1 MTTPAPEEQLR
12 TALRGQPYFAALG
25 DEGVRQ
31 LAAAAETVPVPMGE
45 TVAREGEPCNGVLFI
60 VSGRLR
66 LVRQGQNGKAVTL
79 GTLGPGEALGGAV
92 PSRVTQNASA
102 RAAEDAVVV
111 RVPRAE
117 FDQVLTT
124 NAAMR
129 EHFERT
135 TRRAEVHEFLR
146 LATPL
151 GSLPVPQTLTLIDQ
165 LVDRTFEP
173 GHTVLALGGVAEHL
187 FLVRSGEVHATG
199 TDRKPLAVLREGD
212 HFGEQ
217 SLLNEEPCSF
227 DYVAARPT
235 RCLALPREAFEQL
248 MRKSPQVRELL
259 ARPSANGAAAASPVA
274 ATAPTVA
281 PPPAPPP
288 SEPTAPLP
296 KQKLRIPGFWKR
308 FPWIEQHDERDCGA
322 ACLAMIARYCNIR
335 LSVGQLRET
344 ANVGKEGATMLNL
357 AMAGEAIGF
366 NCRGVQTTYD
376 LLSGLN
382 LPAIAHWEGRHY
394 VVLYEVKGDRVVV
407 GNPGIGLLRM
417 SRAEF
422 EKGWTGRLLLL
433 TPTPRLEQNE
443 PATTT
448 WGRFLPY
455 LKPFYGILFEV
466 FLASLVL
473 EILQLASPIFTQMIV
488 DKVLVHSNVNM
499 LNLMLVGM
507 LIVGVFQVIT
517 TALRQYL
524 LLHIWQKLNLSFTAD
539 LFRHILT
546 LPMGF
551 FQTRKI
557 GDFIAR
563 FQDTQTIR
571 DMLTGKAIKTILDAL
586 MIVTTLSLMLYYN
599 VKLTV
604 VSLVAL
610 PFYVGITLIFT
621 PLLQRNYRREFERQ
635 AAAESTLIESI
646 QSVSA
651 VKDSTAELNTRWKYE
666 GQIVQHAKLEFR
678 GQALDMQMEAASQS
692 VGLLASAFMLW
703 YGAHLVI
710 NHELT
715 VGQLMAFQ
723 TLVGMVSA
731 PVMGFVSLWNELQQA
746 MLSLRRLNDLH
757 EAKPEQDRHTAA
769 VPLPPLQGHVK
780 IENLNFRYS
789 PDDKDVL
796 VGINLE
802 VKAGQTIAIVGRS
815 GSGKTTLAML
825 LQRFYRPTEGKIL
838 VDGFDLATVDLN
850 TYRTQVG
857 VVAQGSTIFSGTIRE
872 NISLGDPDAPMERIV
887 TAARTANAHDFITA
901 FPMAYNTPIG
911 ETGIG
916 LSGGQKQRL
925 CIARAILKEPRLLIF
940 DEATSA
946 LDTESERA
954 IQQKLRTLLQGR
966 TAFVIAHRLS
976 TIQDAD
982 VIVVLDEGRIVEKGT
997 HRELM
1002 GLKGLY
1008 YYLASQQIGL

>member
-1 MTTPAPEEQLR
+1 VTTPASEEPLR

-25 DEGVRQ
+25 DEGVRR
-31 LAAAAETVPVPMGE
+31 LATAATTVPVPMGE
-45 TVAREGEPCNGVLFI
+45 TVAREGEPCDGVLFI

-66 LVRQGQNGKAVTL
+66 LVRQGRSGKTVTL
-79 GTLGPGEALGGAV
+79 GTLGAGEVLGGAV
-92 PSRVTQNASA
+92 PSRPTQNASA
-102 RAAEDAVVV
+102 RASEDAVVV

-117 FDQVLTT
+117 FDQVLIA
-124 NAAMR
+124 NGAMR
-129 EHFERT
+129 EHFERAT
-135 TRRAEVHEFLR
+135 QRAEVHEFLR
-146 LATPL
+146 LATPF
-151 GSLPVPQTLTLIDQ
+151 GSLPVPQTLTLAGQ
-165 LVDRTFEP
+165 FEERP
-173 GHTVLALGGVAEHL
+173 FAAGQTVVARGAASDHL
-187 FLVRSGEVHATG
+187 FVVRRGEVHAG
-199 TDRKPLAVLREGD
+199 GSVLREGE

-217 SLLNEEPCSF
+217 SLLNQEPASYDF
-227 DYVAARPT
+227 VAAAET
-235 RCLALPREAFEQL
+235 RCLALPRDAFEQL
-248 MRKSPQVRELL
+248 LRKVPQVRELL
-259 ARPSANGAAAASPVA
+259 ARPSVNGTAAVPADAAAPTSS
-274 ATAPTVA
+274 ATPAITPPTT
-281 PPPAPPP
+281 PKPPEPPAGP
-288 SEPTAPLP
+288 P
-296 KQKLRIPGFWKR
+296 KQKLRIPGFWKK

-322 ACLAMIARYCNIR
+322 ACLAMVARYYNIR
-335 LSVGQLRET
+335 LSVGRLRET
-344 ANVGKEGATMLNL
+344 ANVGKEGATMLNI
-357 AMAGEAIGF
+357 AMAGETLGF
-366 NCRGVQTTYD
+366 NCRGVQTAYAQ
-376 LLSGLN
+376 LASLN

-407 GNPGIGLLRM
+407 GDPGVGLLRM

-422 EKGWTGRLLLL
+422 ERGWTGRLLLL

-455 LKPFYGILFEV
+455 LRPFYGILFEV

-473 EILQLASPIFTQMIV
+473 EVLQLASPIFTQMIV
-488 DKVLVHSNVNM
+488 DKVLVHSNTSM

-507 LIVGVFQVIT
+507 LIIGVFQVIT

-524 LLHIWQKLNLSFTAD
+524 LLHLWQKLNLSFTAD

-563 FQDTQTIR
+563 FQDNHTIR
-571 DMLTGKAIKTILDAL
+571 DMLTGKAIKTILDAM

-599 VKLTV
+599 VQLTV

-646 QSVSA
+646 QSISA

-692 VGLLASAFMLW
+692 VGLLAGAFMLW

-710 NHELT
+710 RHELT

-757 EAKPEQDRHTAA
+757 EAKPEQDQSAAA
-769 VPLPPLQGHVK
+769 VPLPPLQGHLR
-780 IENLNFRYS
+780 IENLSFRYS

-796 VGINLE
+796 KGINLE
-802 VKAGQTIAIVGRS
+802 VQPGQTVAIVGRS

-838 VDGFDLATVDLN
+838 VDGFDLATVDLK

-872 NISLGDPDAPMERIV
+872 NIALGDPDATVERIV
-887 TAARTANAHDFITA
+887 EAARAANAHDFITA

-954 IQQKLRTLLQGR
+954 IQRKLKTLLQGR

-982 VIVVLDEGRIVEKGT
+982 MILVLDEGRLIEKGT

-1002 GLKGLY
+1002 ALKGLY
-1008 YYLASQQIGL
+1008 YYLASQQLGE